1 MIFRRWS
8 SSFIGFFFS
17 WQFGERKNYSIVR
30 DWRQIKMVFST
41 KKKHWTIRKDNFD
54 IIGFFFVHHLLFLN
68 FSWWFRF
75 GCCCFLFH
83 LFLADFNM
91 ENKNMEIFFFI
102 IYFIASDILNSNVC
116 VCVFSTNER
125 KKNRKRSMAI
135 FTQTFHFVKMKIKTN
150 LCQDYKII
158 IFF

>member
-1 MIFRRWS
+1 
-8 SSFIGFFFS
+8 
-17 WQFGERKNYSIVR
+17 
-30 DWRQIKMVFST
+30 MVFST
-41 KKKHWTIRKDNFD
+41 KKKKHWTIRKDNFD

-68 FSWWFRF
+68 FFMMIPFWLSMLL
-75 GCCCFLFH
+75 LFFYFIYFW
-83 LFLADFNM
+83 LILIW
-91 ENKNMEIFFFI
+91 KTKIWKYFFF

-116 VCVFSTNER
+116 VCVFSKNER

-158 IFF
+158 IIKKKETANIRCFFLFSLGLRSGFRSFWSI